1 MSAQDCMSIA
11 TQTNGK
17 IKGEILDIYCICFC
31 HLGQIR
37 RPGALFLS
45 SRTLSVTPYVFIG
58 LSFS

>member
-1 MSAQDCMSIA
+1 MSIA
-11 TQTNGK
+11 TPTNGK
-17 IKGEILDIYCICFC
+17 ITSEILGIYCICFG
-31 HLGQIR
+31 HLRQIR